1 MKLQKTHGLRVP
13 PAYEGLQINFCRNI
27 FCDNYGQPVD
37 PTPIPTGRGHTSPD
51 DYRVGGK
58 ALTGEAT
65 FFCRLCSTA
74 TSTKSNLAIRQEY
87 HRLHAYLKPAGP
99 VVCTNPDCPNS
110 KPSDGSSQRNRFR
123 PYGHTKAGSPRYRCL
138 SCGKT
143 FSTPA
148 RPSLRQQLVHKNRL
162 IFRLLINKVPL
173 SRICEIADVSPK
185 TLYTKIDFI
194 HRRCLEFLGSR
205 ERRFY
210 GEKFES
216 LYIAMDQQAIMVN
229 WDSMRARKNIV
240 LSLLAAAENETGY
253 VFCASVNFDPS
264 LDFQETVQK
273 GLSLG
278 DPQKKP
284 PHREFARLWLPWD
297 YGEADRKH
305 RSKKKESAC
314 EPRKLEK
321 SDRFHGP
328 AFHEEPEEEDEVET
342 MDVNSQRIPSK
353 GVQVHAEYTL
363 YGQLYLLKEMLAH
376 AQKLRFF
383 LDLDAGFR
391 QACEA
396 VFIDRILKGNCDLF
410 YVRIKKDMNID
421 QRRAALA
428 RAERHI
434 LAVMSQNPGMTETD
448 AKRALLKQAIRESHF
463 VGHKDPPWIDHPL
476 PRMDEPEK
484 SLCHLTAVREMDEDH
499 LANLFLKAS
508 LHGVDT
514 FFMQVRRRCSLLE
527 RPIASRGNNGR
538 RWFGYCPYNPAMVQ
552 KVVDILRTV
561 HNYVL
566 PNNGDRRI
574 TPAMRLGLAKGFIR
588 LEDILYAEHR

>member
-1 MKLQKTHGLRVP
+1 MKPATRTESRIP
-13 PAYEGLQINFCRNI
+13 PEYEGLQINFCRNI
-27 FCDNYGQPVD
+27 YCDNYGKPVD
-37 PTPIPTGRGHTSPD
+37 PTPIPHGRGHTSSD
-51 DYRVGGK
+51 NYRVGGK
-58 ALTGEAT
+58 AVTGEST
-65 FFCRLCSTA
+65 FSCRLCST
-74 TSTKSNLAIRQEY
+74 TGSTKSNLAIRQEY
-87 HRLHAYLKPAGP
+87 HRLQAYLKPAGP
-99 VVCTNPDCPNS
+99 VVCTNPDCPNG
-110 KPSDGSSQRNRFR
+110 KPSDGASERNRFR

-205 ERRFY
+205 ERRLY

-229 WDSMRARKNIV
+229 WDSMKARKNIV

-253 VFCASVNFDPS
+253 VFCASVNFDSS
-264 LDFQETVQK
+264 LDFHETVQE
-273 GLSLG
+273 GINLG
-278 DPQKKP
+278 DPQRKP
-284 PHREFARLWLPWD
+284 PHREFARFWLPWD
-297 YGEADRKH
+297 YQEA
-305 RSKKKESAC
+305 C
-314 EPRKLEK
+314 EK
-321 SDRFHGP
+321 SDSKQMEGIRIPRKQWKKDEVHGP
-328 AFHEEPEEEDEVET
+328 AFHEEIEEDDEVET
-342 MDVNSQRIPSK
+342 MSVGSQRIPSK
-353 GVQVHAEYTL
+353 GIQVHAEYTL
-363 YGQLYLLKEMLAH
+363 YGQLLVLKELLAG
-376 AQKLRFF
+376 AKKLRFF

-391 QACEA
+391 QACAA
-396 VFIDRILKGNCDLF
+396 VFIDRILDRSCDLF
-410 YVRIKKDMNID
+410 YVRIKKTMKID

-428 RAERHI
+428 KAEKNI
-434 LAVMSQNPGMTETD
+434 LRIMLQNPEMTETD
-448 AKRALLKQAIRESHF
+448 AKRTLLKQAIRESKF
-463 VGHKDPPWIDHPL
+463 IGHKDPPWIDHPL

-484 SLCHLTAVREMDEDH
+484 SLCHLTEFQDMDVDH

-527 RPIASRGNNGR
+527 RPIASRGSGR

-566 PNNGDRRI
+566 PNNGDKRI
-574 TPAMRLGLAKGFIR
+574 TPAMRLGLAKGVVR